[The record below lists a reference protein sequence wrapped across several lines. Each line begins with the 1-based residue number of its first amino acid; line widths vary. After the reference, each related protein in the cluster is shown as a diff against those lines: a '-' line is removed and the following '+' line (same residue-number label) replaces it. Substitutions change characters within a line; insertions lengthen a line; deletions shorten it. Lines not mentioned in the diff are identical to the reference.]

1 MEPAGEGPSPPSSS
15 RREALHRALVED
27 GDRLYALALRVT
39 RSPDLAADAVQ
50 EAFATAL
57 EKEEGFRGEAR
68 LGTWLHRIVY
78 NKAVDLL
85 RRRGREEPWP
95 EDEHAE
101 LTAEDD
107 PRGREPS
114 WARPPD
120 EVLLGKE
127 TRAALEDAMGVLT
140 PLQRAVFELRDVESR
155 PTEEVAEILD
165 LTPGAVRVHLH
176 RARMRLR
183 DRLSP
188 HFRRERT

>member
-1 MEPAGEGPSPPSSS
+1 MEPVREGPSPPSP
-15 RREALHRALVED
+15 RRDALHRALLED

-68 LGTWLHRIVY
+68 FGTWLHRIVY

-85 RRRGREEPWP
+85 RRRGREDPLP
-95 EDEHAE
+95 EDEGAE
-101 LTAEDD
+101 LTADD
-107 PRGREPS
+107 DRRGHAPS
-114 WARPPD
+114 WTRPPD
-120 EVLLGKE
+120 EVLFSKE
-127 TRAALEDAMGVLT
+127 TRAALEDAMGALT
-140 PLQRAVFELRDVESR
+140 PLQRAVFELREVESR

-165 LTPGAVRVHLH
+165 LSPGAVRVHLH
-176 RARMRLR
+176 RARLRLR
-183 DRLSP
+183 ERLSP